1 MDLWRTRALVGGMES
16 DVARGTERLVGRLV
30 RMETDSGRCLG
41 CGLIVGRLVR
51 MGGLKSGGWFIG
63 LVTDSREAS

>member
-1 MDLWRTRALVGGMES
+1 
-16 DVARGTERLVGRLV
+16 
-30 RMETDSGRCLG
+30 METDSGRCLG

-63 LVTDSREAS
+63 LVTDGREAS